1 MTTVRFSGCEE
12 ITIYMRFKLHRTSV
26 SRIALLL
33 SAILLG
39 IVVGMSISS
48 RPAILRSLPN
58 SVSRYKYL
66 IEGLILS
73 IFVLLGLAGLERG
86 IDRQHQLEKD
96 LLDAFLRHIPDS
108 VFFKDLNSRF
118 VRISHAMAEH
128 CSLRDPSDA
137 LNKTDADIFTAEHA
151 KQALADEQ
159 EIIRTGQPMVNKE
172 EKESWPDGHETWVVT
187 TKVPL
192 KDRTGKIVGTMGISH
207 DNTERKEAEVRTR
220 YLALHDPLTDL
231 PNRILLEDRLSQAIA
246 LASRDRQHIAI
257 LILDLDRFKNV
268 NDSLGHYMGD
278 RVLNAASKRLKNSL
292 RESDTVARVAG
303 DQFAV
308 VLQQVSSA
316 QDIQGVAQ
324 KIQSNLSEPFLID
337 GNEVRV
343 SVSIGVSQFPKDSAK
358 PETLLRFA
366 DAAMYEAK
374 KRGSGQLCFF
384 SPVLSEATHRHQKL
398 ESDLVHAFERD
409 EFILYYQ
416 PFVES
421 NSGRITGMEALLRWM
436 RPSEGLTAPNQFI
449 PVLEELGLMAEVGR
463 WALRTACRQV
473 MDWRREGLPALRMAV
488 NVSPQQF
495 YEGNIINAVQSILHE
510 TGIDPRLLELE
521 LTESQVLDDSPAT
534 INIMQHLKR
543 MGVSLSLDDFGT
555 GWSSLSYLRRFP
567 LDRLKIDRSFVR
579 DIGNQRSAEAVV
591 KSILNLGRN
600 LGIACIAEGIE
611 TVEQRDYFRK
621 QPCAEMQGFLFSRP
635 VPAVEATAL
644 LRTAKTQAR
653 LRGAEEAVI
662 PDAVPAE
669 FEI

>member
-48 RPAILRSLPN
+48 RPAILGSLPN

-231 PNRILLEDRLSQAIA
+231 PNRTLLEDRLSQAIA

-534 INIMQHLKR
+534 INIMQHLKK